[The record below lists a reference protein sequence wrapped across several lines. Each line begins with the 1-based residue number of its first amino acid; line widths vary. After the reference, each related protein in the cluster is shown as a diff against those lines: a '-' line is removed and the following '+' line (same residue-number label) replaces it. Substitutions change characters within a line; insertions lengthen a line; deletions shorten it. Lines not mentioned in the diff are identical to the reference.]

1 MSSGITDDDKERI
14 ESFCET
20 PPYDR
25 SPDDLT
31 PDTQYTDDVRMGRGD
46 GDESL
51 LAVVW
56 HRLRRR

>member
-1 MSSGITDDDKERI
+1 MSSGLTDDDKERI
-14 ESFCET
+14 ATFCET

-31 PDTQYTDDVRMGRGD
+31 PDPDDAAGD
-46 GDESL
+46 GDAPESL
-51 LAVVW
+51 LGAVW

>member
-14 ESFCET
+14 ASFCET
-20 PPYDR
+20 PSHAR

-31 PDTQYTDDVRMGRGD
+31 PDQSDDRRDDD

-51 LAVVW
+51 FRAVW
-56 HRLRRR
+56 HRIQGR